1 MKNSS
6 NSADFKKELTA
17 LLPRLA
23 RYARVLTPSQHD
35 ADDLLQKSCERALS
49 RWQQLDSTKNMDRWV
64 FTIMNS
70 VWKNEIRSIAIRQGQ
85 GFVSTDELDSPK
97 TSPDGHI
104 YLRQVLERVMALPE
118 NQREIVLLVYVE
130 GFSYAK
136 AAEIANIPIGT
147 VMSRLSRAREALCQ
161 WAGESAKPSSSKGGL
176 S

>member
-1 MKNSS
+1 MKISS
-6 NSADFKKELTA
+6 SSSRFKSELTE
-17 LLPRLA
+17 LLPRLS

-35 ADDLLQKSCERALS
+35 AEDLLQKTCERALS
-49 RWQQLDSTKNMDRWV
+49 RWTQFDLTTNMDRWV

-70 VWKNEIRSIAIRQGQ
+70 VWKNEIRSNAIRQGQ
-85 GFVSTDELDSPK
+85 GFVSSESLESPYGE
-97 TSPDGHI
+97 PDGNI
-104 YLRQVLERVMALPE
+104 YLKQVLERVMALPE
-118 NQREIVLLVYVE
+118 SQREIVVLVYVE

-161 WAGESAKPSSSKGGL
+161 WAKESPKPSSSKGGM